1 MVIARGGLTVPLLP
15 CCFSSGYRTDR
26 NLSPPRALTTD
37 SPYAVGEAG
46 DGSQAAMS
54 EQPPISGSGDVPTVH
69 VKDGQGQELL
79 CFLEQLIPLDGN
91 DYALL
96 TPVDTP
102 VCLFRL
108 SDDDEPELI
117 EPASASE
124 PVLSTAE
131 VVLQEHE
138 LSLVRS
144 AVTLTVAG
152 ELDEPDPEELDV
164 DADDDDD
171 DDAETYELL
180 VSFLVAEQEYGL
192 YIPLDPFFVV
202 ARMQNGHA
210 LLVQGDEFERI
221 QPRIEAELEER
232 ESQD

>member
-1 MVIARGGLTVPLLP
+1 MLREAVL
-15 CCFSSGYRTDR
+15 DR
-26 NLSPPRALTTD
+26 AP
-37 SPYAVGEAG
+37 
-46 DGSQAAMS
+46 AMS
-54 EQPPISGSGDVPTVH
+54 DAITGSGEVPTVV
-69 VKDGQGQELL
+69 VKDDQGRELL
-79 CFLEQLIPLDGN
+79 CFLEQLIPLDGQ

-108 SDDDEPELI
+108 SDDEEPELMD
-117 EPASASE
+117 PTDASE

-138 LSLVRS
+138 LNLVRS

-152 ELDEPDPEELDV
+152 ELDEPDPEDLDLEGEE
-164 DADDDDD
+164 DEE

-202 ARMQNGHA
+202 ARLDNGHA
-210 LLVQGDEFERI
+210 HLVEGDEFERV
-221 QPRIEAELEER
+221 QPRIEAELDDR

>member
-1 MVIARGGLTVPLLP
+1 MRRPLTRAEQLTLRDPEGVSTESMGE
-15 CCFSSGYRTDR
+15 SSS
-26 NLSPPRALTTD
+26 L
-37 SPYAVGEAG
+37 
-46 DGSQAAMS
+46 
-54 EQPPISGSGDVPTVH
+54 SGSGDVPTIV
-69 VKDGQGQELL
+69 VRDGKGKELL
-79 CFLEQLIPLDGN
+79 CFLEQLIPLDGH

-108 SDDDEPELI
+108 SDDEEPELL
-117 EPASASE
+117 EGLDASE
-124 PVLSTAE
+124 PILSTAE

-138 LSLVRS
+138 LTLVRS
-144 AVTLTVAG
+144 AVTLTGSG
-152 ELDEPDPEELDV
+152 ELEEPDPEDFDEEDEEN
-164 DADDDDD
+164 DSDD

-180 VSFLVAEQEYGL
+180 VSFMVADEEYGL

-202 ARMQNGHA
+202 ARMENDHA
-210 LLVQGDEFERI
+210 LLVEGEEFERV

>member
-1 MVIARGGLTVPLLP
+1 MLREAVL
-15 CCFSSGYRTDR
+15 DR
-26 NLSPPRALTTD
+26 AP
-37 SPYAVGEAG
+37 
-46 DGSQAAMS
+46 AMS
-54 EQPPISGSGDVPTVH
+54 DAITGSGEVPTVV
-69 VKDGQGQELL
+69 VKDDQGRELL
-79 CFLEQLIPLDGN
+79 CFLEQLIPLDGQ

-108 SDDDEPELI
+108 SDDEEPELMD
-117 EPASASE
+117 PTDASE

-138 LSLVRS
+138 LNLVRS

-152 ELDEPDPEELDV
+152 ELDEPDPEDLDLEGEE
-164 DADDDDD
+164 DDE

-202 ARMQNGHA
+202 ARLENGNA
-210 LLVQGDEFERI
+210 QLVEGDEFERV
-221 QPRIEAELEER
+221 QPRIEAELDDR

>member
-1 MVIARGGLTVPLLP
+1 
-15 CCFSSGYRTDR
+15 
-26 NLSPPRALTTD
+26 
-37 SPYAVGEAG
+37 
-46 DGSQAAMS
+46 MS
-54 EQPPISGSGDVPTVH
+54 DQPPISGTGDVPTV
-69 VKDGQGQELL
+69 VVQDGKGNDLL
-79 CFLEQLIPLDGN
+79 CFLEQLIPLDGQ

-108 SDDDEPELI
+108 SDDNEPELI
-117 EPASASE
+117 DPADATE

-138 LSLVRS
+138 LNLVRS

-152 ELDEPDPEELDV
+152 ELDEPDPEDMELEGE
-164 DADDDDD
+164 DDEAGE
-171 DDAETYELL
+171 DAETYELL
-180 VSFLVAEQEYGL
+180 VSFLVAQQEYGL

-202 ARMQNGHA
+202 ARMNNGQA
-210 LLVQGDEFERI
+210 SLVEGEEFERV